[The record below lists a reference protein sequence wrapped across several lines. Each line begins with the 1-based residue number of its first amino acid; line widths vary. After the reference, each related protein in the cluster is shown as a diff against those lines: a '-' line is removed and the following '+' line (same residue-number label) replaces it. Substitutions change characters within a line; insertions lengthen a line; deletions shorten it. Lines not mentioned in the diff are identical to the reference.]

1 MLARIEGD
9 PARLDWLDAR
19 IATYKKLK
27 KKYGPDIADVLA
39 TLEKTKAR
47 LNDLENRGE
56 KIAAVEKETNPISW
70 RAFWLTAIEGKS
82 AQQVADQLSMRLGS
96 VYSAKSRVLARIRQ
110 MVGESNL
117 ESDHREETRS

>member
-1 MLARIEGD
+1 MAAEEDRRWKFY
-9 PARLDWLDAR
+9 AA
-19 IATYKKLK
+19 
-27 KKYGPDIADVLA
+27 V
-39 TLEKTKAR
+39 
-47 LNDLENRGE
+47 
-56 KIAAVEKETNPISW
+56 AAVEKETNAISW
-70 RAFWLTAIEGKS
+70 RAFWLTAIEGKG